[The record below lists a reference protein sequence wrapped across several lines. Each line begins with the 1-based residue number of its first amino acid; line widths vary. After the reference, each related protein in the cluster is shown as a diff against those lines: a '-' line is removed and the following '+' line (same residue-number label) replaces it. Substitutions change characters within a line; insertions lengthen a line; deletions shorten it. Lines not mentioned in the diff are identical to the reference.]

1 MRLRAERATGDGGSS
16 ATRLTHSL
24 AREESG
30 DHWVKAVVPHRIASL
45 GSLGDRKL
53 SHTLRSFCALGLMV
67 IGLGMLSAGCGSMLN
82 AMPEASAATL
92 VSGGVLVTPANKE
105 PVRIAMDWQARSST
119 IYPDRRF
126 DPLDLAEF
134 HLDDGST
141 LADHATEFKAL
152 VHAEMESI
160 LENLDLFKGIE
171 VVDAADTRSGVET
184 TILLTQSLSPTGRT
198 EIGRGNFDP
207 CNEYESDEALI
218 FGEQIR
224 RLGDRYPLDDWVT
237 LFANVCAHEASHTF
251 GFGHVSRDDIDPS
264 GRALYVEL
272 MLDGHTV
279 AEMRRTQRM
288 IHGQTNCPVTDTL
301 AKVTQSA
308 TIIRCSHS
316 Q

>member
-1 MRLRAERATGDGGSS
+1 
-16 ATRLTHSL
+16 
-24 AREESG
+24 
-30 DHWVKAVVPHRIASL
+30 
-45 GSLGDRKL
+45 
-53 SHTLRSFCALGLMV
+53 
-67 IGLGMLSAGCGSMLN
+67 MLSAL
-82 AMPEASAATL
+82 PEASAAPL
-92 VSGGVLVTPANKE
+92 VSGGALVTPANKE
-105 PVRIAMDWQARSST
+105 LVRVALDWRAGLST

-126 DPLDLAEF
+126 DPLDLAGF

-141 LADHATEFKAL
+141 LADHEAEFKAL
-152 VHAEMESI
+152 VHAEMASI
-160 LENLDLFKGIE
+160 LENIDLFEGVE
-171 VVDAADTRSGVET
+171 VVDSAERTARAET

-224 RLGDRYPLDDWVT
+224 RLGDGYPLDEWVT

-279 AEMRRTQRM
+279 AEMRNAQRM

-301 AKVTQSA
+301 AKATQSA

>member
-1 MRLRAERATGDGGSS
+1 L
-16 ATRLTHSL
+16 
-24 AREESG
+24 
-30 DHWVKAVVPHRIASL
+30 V
-45 GSLGDRKL
+45 
-53 SHTLRSFCALGLMV
+53 V
-67 IGLGMLSAGCGSMLN
+67 IGLTSLSAGCGSVLS
-82 AMPEASAATL
+82 AVPEASAAPL
-92 VSGGVLVTPANKE
+92 VSGGALVTPANKE
-105 PVRIAMDWQARSST
+105 RVRVALDWRGGSST

-126 DPLDLAEF
+126 DPIDLAGF

-141 LADHATEFKAL
+141 LADHADEFKTR
-152 VHAEMESI
+152 VHDEMAVI
-160 LENLDLFKGIE
+160 LASVDLFADVE
-171 VVDAADTRSGVET
+171 VVDATDARAGAET

-224 RLGDRYPLDDWVT
+224 RLGEGYTLDEWVT

-251 GFGHVSRDDIDPS
+251 GFGHVSRDQIDPEA
-264 GRALYVEL
+264 RALYVEL

-288 IHGQTNCPVTDTL
+288 IHGQTNCPVSDTT
-301 AKVTQSA
+301 AAATHSA
-308 TIIRCSHS
+308 TVIRCGHS

>member
-1 MRLRAERATGDGGSS
+1 
-16 ATRLTHSL
+16 
-24 AREESG
+24 
-30 DHWVKAVVPHRIASL
+30 
-45 GSLGDRKL
+45 
-53 SHTLRSFCALGLMV
+53 MV
-67 IGLGMLSAGCGSMLN
+67 IGPGVLSAGCGSMLN
-82 AMPEASAATL
+82 AVPEASAATL
-92 VSGGVLVTPANKE
+92 VSGGSLVTPANKE
-105 PVRIAMDWQARSST
+105 LVRVALDWQAGAST

-126 DPLDLAEF
+126 APIDLTGF

-141 LADHATEFKAL
+141 LADHEVLFKAL
-152 VHAEMESI
+152 VHAEIASI
-160 LENLDLFKGIE
+160 LESVGLFDGVE
-171 VVDAADTRSGVET
+171 VVDAADTRSGAET
-184 TILLTQSLSPTGRT
+184 TILLMQSLSPTGRK

-224 RLGDRYPLDDWVT
+224 RLGDGYPLEEWVT

-251 GFGHVSRDDIDPS
+251 GFGHVSRDHIDPT

-279 AEMRRTQRM
+279 AEMRLTQRM

-301 AKVTQSA
+301 AKATESA
-308 TIIRCSHS
+308 TIIHCGHS